1 MKKHALSLSRMRE
14 RVEAE
19 LGESAAL
26 MLRLSKEE
34 SGSICRMA
42 GVVADCLRKGGAL
55 LICGNG
61 GSAADAQHIAGEL
74 VGRFMIERA
83 PLRCI
88 ALSTD
93 TSVITAI
100 GNDYGFEHVFA
111 RQVAA
116 HGREGDVLLAVST
129 SGKSPNVLEAVCAA
143 KRLKMRVLALSGRE
157 GGPLARQADL
167 CITVPAKLSPRIQ
180 EAHAA
185 LGHILC
191 GLVEQSLFGK

>member
-1 MKKHALSLSRMRE
+1 MKKRAPSFSRMRE
-14 RVEAE
+14 RAEAE
-19 LGESAAL
+19 LGESAGL
-26 MLRLSKEE
+26 LLRLSKEE

-42 GVVADCLRKGGAL
+42 VVVAECLRKGGAL

-61 GSAADAQHIAGEL
+61 GSAADAQHFAGEL

-88 ALSTD
+88 ALSAD
-93 TSVITAI
+93 SAILTAL
-100 GNDYGFEHVFA
+100 GNDYGFTHLFS

-116 HGREGDVLLAVST
+116 HGREGDLLLALST
-129 SGKSPNVLEAVCAA
+129 SGVSPNLLEAVREAR
-143 KRLKMRVLALSGRE
+143 RLKMRVLAMSGRG
-157 GGPLARQADL
+157 GGPLARQADI
-167 CITVPAKLSPRIQ
+167 CITVPSKLSPRIQ

-191 GLVEQSLFGK
+191 GLVEESLFGK